1 MASIVLSGRV
11 AADPHAAAA
20 RGTGH
25 APGQARIA
33 IGAWWAGC
41 AVVALAALA
50 WALAIAG
57 GLRAPLLR
65 PVQDP
70 ALAFGIDLLLLAG
83 FALHFHLVQRPGAPL
98 AGWLPASRAPRAAVA
113 LLQAAVLL
121 LVAFGLW
128 QPLPLAVWS
137 VESPVAAGWLW
148 TGYAMG
154 WTLLLWGERDP
165 EVIVAGI
172 CLVEWCVPGM
182 SLGHLLFAIALSAF
196 ALKYRRALAALAAG

>member
-11 AADPHAAAA
+11 AADPRASAA
-20 RGTGH
+20 RGAGH
-25 APGQARIA
+25 AHSQARIA

-41 AVVALAALA
+41 ALVALAALA

-70 ALAFGIDLLLLAG
+70 ALAFGVDL
-83 FALHFHLVQRPGAPL
+83 
-98 AGWLPASRAPRAAVA
+98 
-113 LLQAAVLL
+113 LL